1 MDNDIEAVDPV
12 EQCFEH
18 FGILGMKWGRRRSTK
33 ELQAA
38 RGKKDWEGDSDK
50 NSGKDSTEGSQATR
64 KDSTEGSQAPRK
76 DSAEAPKAIRKE
88 SDHEKYQRLSR
99 MKVQDMSTQEIN
111 DWVNRT
117 NAIANYNRLTAQQ
130 KEASRSKGQK
140 FIHFMLDTGKS
151 MAIDAGKEIAKDYLK
166 TALKGYA
173 ESKIAPS
180 TPRHA
185 KPKKKKK

>member
-1 MDNDIEAVDPV
+1 MDKDIEAVDPV

-18 FGILGMKWGRRRSTK
+18 FGIRGMKWGRRRSTR

-50 NSGKDSTEGSQATR
+50 NPGKNSTENSQTPHKASY
-64 KDSTEGSQAPRK
+64 DDSQAPH
-76 DSAEAPKAIRKE
+76 KE
-88 SDHEKYQRLSR
+88 TDNEKYQRLSR

-111 DWVNRT
+111 DWVSRS
-117 NAIANYNRLTAQQ
+117 NAIANYNRLTTQQ
-130 KEASRSKGQK
+130 KEASRSKGKK

-151 MAIDAGKEIAKDYLK
+151 VAIDAGKEVAKDYLK
-166 TALKGYA
+166 AALKGYA

-185 KPKKKKK
+185 RSKKKKK

>member
-1 MDNDIEAVDPV
+1 MDKDIEAVDPV

-18 FGILGMKWGRRRSTK
+18 FGILGMKWGRRRSAK

-38 RGKKDWEGDSDK
+38 RGKKDWGGDSDK
-50 NSGKDSTEGSQATR
+50 KSEKNSA
-64 KDSTEGSQAPRK
+64 EGSQAPRK
-76 DSAEAPKAIRKE
+76 DSAETTKTPRKE
-88 SDHEKYQRLSR
+88 TDHEKYQRLSK

-111 DWVNRT
+111 DWVNRS

-140 FIHFMLDTGKS
+140 FVHFMLDTGKS
-151 MAIDAGKEIAKDYLK
+151 MAIDASREIAKDYLK

-185 KPKKKKK
+185 KSKKKK

>member
-38 RGKKDWEGDSDK
+38 RGKKDWEGNSDK
-50 NSGKDSTEGSQATR
+50 NSGKDSTEGSKT
-64 KDSTEGSQAPRK
+64 
-76 DSAEAPKAIRKE
+76 IRKE
-88 SDHEKYQRLSR
+88 TDHEKYQRLSR

-130 KEASRSKGQK
+130 KEESRSKGQK

-151 MAIDAGKEIAKDYLK
+151 LAVDAGKEIAKDYLK

-185 KPKKKKK
+185 KSKKKKK

>member
-1 MDNDIEAVDPV
+1 MDKDIEAVDPV

-18 FGILGMKWGRRRSTK
+18 FGILGMKWGRRRSAK

-50 NSGKDSTEGSQATR
+50 NPGKNAAESSQT
-64 KDSTEGSQAPRK
+64 PH
-76 DSAEAPKAIRKE
+76 KE
-88 SDHEKYQRLSR
+88 TDHEKYQRLSK

-111 DWVNRT
+111 DWVNRS

-140 FIHFMLDTGKS
+140 FVHFMLDTGKS

-173 ESKIAPS
+173 ESRIAPS

>member
-1 MDNDIEAVDPV
+1 MGNDIETVDPV

-18 FGILGMKWGRRRSTK
+18 HGIKGQRWGIRRTLKQLR
-33 ELQAA
+33 AI
-38 RGKKDWEGDSDK
+38 RGKKDWEGDSDSDK
-50 NSGKDSTEGSQATR
+50 NPAKKSTEDSQT
-64 KDSTEGSQAPRK
+64 PRK
-76 DSAEAPKAIRKE
+76 ETDN
-88 SDHEKYQRLSR
+88 EKYQRLSR

-111 DWVNRT
+111 DWVSRS

-130 KEASRSKGQK
+130 KEASRSKGKK

-151 MAIDAGKEIAKDYLK
+151 VAIDAGKEVAKDYLK
-166 TALKGYA
+166 AALKGYA

-185 KPKKKKK
+185 RSKKKKK

>member
-1 MDNDIEAVDPV
+1 MLMRKERLMDNDIETIDPV

-50 NSGKDSTEGSQATR
+50 NSGKDSAEG
-64 KDSTEGSQAPRK
+64 
-76 DSAEAPKAIRKE
+76 PKTIRKE

-99 MKVQDMSTQEIN
+99 TKIQDMSTQEIN

-117 NAIANYNRLTAQQ
+117 NAIANYDRLTAQQ

-151 MAIDAGKEIAKDYLK
+151 IAIDAGKEIAKDYLK

-180 TPRHA
+180 SPRHA
-185 KPKKKKK
+185 KAKKKKK

>member
-1 MDNDIEAVDPV
+1 MDNDIEAIDPV

-18 FGILGMKWGRRRSTK
+18 FGILGMKWGRRRSTR

-50 NSGKDSTEGSQATR
+50 NSGKDSTEGPQ
-64 KDSTEGSQAPRK
+64 
-76 DSAEAPKAIRKE
+76 AIRKE
-88 SDHEKYQRLSR
+88 SDNEKYQRLSR

>member
-1 MDNDIEAVDPV
+1 MDNDIEAIDPV

-50 NSGKDSTEGSQATR
+50 NSGKDSTEGSQV
-64 KDSTEGSQAPRK
+64 
-76 DSAEAPKAIRKE
+76 IRKE
-88 SDHEKYQRLSR
+88 SDNEKYQRLSR

-151 MAIDAGKEIAKDYLK
+151 MAVDAGKEIAKDYLK
-166 TALKGYA
+166 SALKGYA

-185 KPKKKKK
+185 KSKKKKK

>member
-1 MDNDIEAVDPV
+1 MDNDIEAIDPV

-50 NSGKDSTEGSQATR
+50 NSGKDSTEIS
-64 KDSTEGSQAPRK
+64 KAPRK
-76 DSAEAPKAIRKE
+76 ETDN
-88 SDHEKYQRLSR
+88 EKYQRLSR

-140 FIHFMLDTGKS
+140 FVHFVLDTGKS

-185 KPKKKKK
+185 KSKKKKK

>member
-1 MDNDIEAVDPV
+1 M
-12 EQCFEH
+12 FEH

-38 RGKKDWEGDSDK
+38 RGKKDWEGDS
-50 NSGKDSTEGSQATR
+50 G

-76 DSAEAPKAIRKE
+76 DSAESSKAIRKE

-99 MKVQDMSTQEIN
+99 MNVKDMSTQEIN

-185 KPKKKKK
+185 KSKKKK

>member
-12 EQCFEH
+12 ELCFEH

-50 NSGKDSTEGSQATR
+50 NSGKDSTEGF
-64 KDSTEGSQAPRK
+64 
-76 DSAEAPKAIRKE
+76 KAIRKE

-99 MKVQDMSTQEIN
+99 MNIKDMSTQEIN

-140 FIHFMLDTGKS
+140 FIHFMMDTGKS
-151 MAIDAGKEIAKDYLK
+151 LAIDAGKEIAKDYLK

-180 TPRHA
+180 IPRHA
-185 KPKKKKK
+185 TSKKKK

>member
-50 NSGKDSTEGSQATR
+50 NSGKDSTEGPQ
-64 KDSTEGSQAPRK
+64 
-76 DSAEAPKAIRKE
+76 AIRKE

-130 KEASRSKGQK
+130 KEESRSKGQK

-185 KPKKKKK
+185 KSKKKKK

>member
-1 MDNDIEAVDPV
+1 
-12 EQCFEH
+12 
-18 FGILGMKWGRRRSTK
+18 
-33 ELQAA
+33 
-38 RGKKDWEGDSDK
+38 
-50 NSGKDSTEGSQATR
+50 
-64 KDSTEGSQAPRK
+64 
-76 DSAEAPKAIRKE
+76 
-88 SDHEKYQRLSR
+88 
-99 MKVQDMSTQEIN
+99 MSTQEIN

>member
-18 FGILGMKWGRRRSTK
+18 FGILGMKWGRRRTPEQLRS
-33 ELQAA
+33 A
-38 RGKKDWEGDSDK
+38 RGKKDWESDSAK
-50 NSGKDSTEGSQATR
+50 ISGEKSTEGSQT
-64 KDSTEGSQAPRK
+64 PL
-76 DSAEAPKAIRKE
+76 KE
-88 SDHEKYQRLSR
+88 TDHEKYQRLSR
-99 MKVQDMSTQEIN
+99 MKIQDMSTQEIN
-111 DWVNRT
+111 DWVNRS

-140 FIHFMLDTGKS
+140 FVHFMLDTGKS
-151 MAIDAGKEIAKDYLK
+151 MAIDAGTEIAKYYLK

-185 KPKKKKK
+185 MSKKKKK